1 MSHPHRRLKPPVLHR
16 QLVSFPTP
24 AQARKAYFWRL
35 PVVLLLLGSGWM
47 PLLAQ
52 PTIPAAGPPATPR
65 VIAPVDTTSL
75 AYTLPA
81 TPERL
86 EPEEDTLPDY
96 HFRIYN
102 PARQTAVDFGTLGN
116 LGSSARPLFFETQPR
131 RGFDVG
137 VHAFDLYQ
145 LRPNDLRFYRN
156 ARSYSDVF
164 FSQGRTQQEGMLNA
178 RLARTFS
185 GGTTF
190 SLDYRTINNLGQFRH
205 QRDQHLALAFGI
217 WVPVGK
223 RYEGFLI
230 FAKNINRQQENGGIV
245 TDTVFGSDQFQG
257 PIAAEVRLP
266 DDRATTRLA
275 EQTLQLTQHLRFLGS
290 SDSRGRALR
299 ATHTFAWQQQQFKF
313 FDQGLS
319 GDSVFF
325 RNFLTDPRG
334 LRHFI
339 DLNRLD
345 NTLSLSTFK
354 QKQAGRSS
362 DVLSVG
368 VAHSYFQLRQEPRDS
383 AFSNLFLTGQLAI
396 TPSERFAFVAQG
408 ALGVLTNLGEY
419 QVRGE
424 LTLGLG
430 RIGVL
435 RASLLSQRYPPSLLH
450 HQLFVSKRPVWR
462 NEFQKPV
469 ETTLS
474 GTYALPSVGFAVTV
488 RTHLVTDYLYYDQ
501 NGRPAQITPVQVG
514 QLLVSEN
521 LRLGGL
527 RFDNT
532 IALQQSNRLG
542 EVLRLPQWF
551 SRNSLY
557 YAGRIFKKRLYLT
570 VGADFRINS
579 EFRPDAYQPLT
590 WQFHLQDSLTQKPY
604 PSLDVF
610 AAFKVQTFRFFFRY
624 ENLRTLWDKKTVYY
638 QTAYHPQPFGAIR
651 LGIAWRFMDS
661 NLPEPGATLPP
672 TGVDGSTPPG
682 AAPRQKF

>member
-1 MSHPHRRLKPPVLHR
+1 MTARRVRELLFPHVG
-16 QLVSFPTP
+16 QLAPKRTDGWP
-24 AQARKAYFWRL
+24 L
-35 PVVLLLLGSGWM
+35 LVLLLVLSAPLA

-52 PTIPAAGPPATPR
+52 PATSPPVSPPVTPPR
-65 VIAPVDTTSL
+65 ILTPVDTTPL
-75 AYTLPA
+75 AYTLPQ

-102 PARQTAVDFGTLGN
+102 PARQRPVDYGTLGN

-131 RGFDVG
+131 QGFDAG
-137 VHAFDLYQ
+137 VHAFDLYN
-145 LRPNDLRFYRN
+145 LRPDDLRFYRH

-178 RLARTFS
+178 RLARTFA

-205 QRDQHLALAFGI
+205 QRDQHLALLFGI
-217 WVPVGK
+217 WVPKGK

-230 FAKNINRQQENGGIV
+230 FAKNINRQQENGGILN
-245 TDTVFGSDQFQG
+245 DTVFGGDQLQG

-266 DDRATTRLA
+266 DDQATTRLA
-275 EQTLQLTQHLRFLGS
+275 DQTLQLTQHLRFLGS
-290 SDSRGRALR
+290 NDSRRRALR

-313 FDQGLS
+313 YDQGLA
-319 GDSVFF
+319 GDTVFF
-325 RNFLTDPRG
+325 RNFLTDRRG

-339 DLNRLD
+339 DLDRLD
-345 NTLSLSTFK
+345 NTLGLSTFK
-354 QKQAGRSS
+354 EKRAGRPS
-362 DVLSVG
+362 DVLTLG
-368 VAHSYFQLRQEPRDS
+368 LMHSYFRLRQEPRDS
-383 AFSNLFLTGQLAI
+383 AFSNLFLTGHLAI
-396 TPSERFAFVAQG
+396 TPSDKFAFVARG
-408 ALGVLTNLGEY
+408 ALGLLANIGEY
-419 QVRGE
+419 RLQGE

-430 RIGVL
+430 RVGVL
-435 RASLLSQRYPPSLLH
+435 RASLLSQRRPPSLLH
-450 HQLFVSKRPVWR
+450 HQLFVSQRPIWR
-462 NEFQKPV
+462 NDFQKPV

-474 GTYALPSVGFAVTV
+474 GTYALPAVGFEATV
-488 RTHLVTDYLYYDQ
+488 RTHLVSNYLYFDQ
-501 NGRPAQITPVQVG
+501 NGAPAQTGAPVQVA

-557 YAGRIFKKRLYLT
+557 YAGKIFKKRLYIT

-579 EFRPDAYQPLT
+579 EFRPDAYQPLS

-604 PSLDVF
+604 PSLDLF
-610 AAFKVQTFRFFFRY
+610 AAFKVQSFRFFFRY
-624 ENLRTLWDKKTVYY
+624 ENLRTLWDKKEVYY

-651 LGIAWRFMDS
+651 LGIAWRFLDS
-661 NLPEPGATLPP
+661 NLPEAGAAIPPPGTGPGGSTLPP
-672 TGVDGSTPPG
+672 TGS
-682 AAPRQKF
+682 APRQRF